1 MYMTKK
7 WVFFGLLIIMLV
19 TLLTGSAFAQKIT
32 LNVWLM
38 VQADVNLL
46 KAQED
51 ALAKFKELYPDI
63 DVKFTVFPYSEYRD
77 KLLIAAAA
85 GNPPDISVVDQIW
98 NPEFSAADFVIP
110 LDDYVANSESVKR
123 ENYFAGAWDSALFKG
138 KLYGIPF
145 DVGVWALNYYNK
157 TFFKDAGLD
166 PEKPPIT
173 WDEFY
178 EAGQKMTSTDKWGT
192 ALWVGQGDAVQCITD
207 ALTFSNGGSVLNA
220 DFTECVLDQQ
230 AAIEAM
236 KYFKKLQEIN
246 PPGEVSRTEEDSFQL
261 FTAGKVGMFWYGEWG
276 QDSVNARAPEM
287 DWAITNFPK
296 PADGQ
301 SIGTF
306 GGWNMVIYKNA
317 PNKDAAWKFIE
328 YWTSKE
334 VNEKVSSL
342 TPANIEAAK
351 SFLTNKRKFSDVIF
365 QQLTQA
371 LYRPIFPKYPDLAE
385 IQRNATTAILTGTSD
400 VDSALKT
407 ATEEI
412 NALLADYYGTN

>member
-1 MYMTKK
+1 MTKK
-7 WVFFGLLIIMLV
+7 WIFFSLLIIMLIA
-19 TLLTGSAFAQKIT
+19 LLAGGAFAQKIT

-51 ALAKFKELYPDI
+51 ALVEFKKLYPDI
-63 DVKFTVFPYSEYRD
+63 DVKFTVFPYNEYRD

-98 NPEFSAADFVIP
+98 NPEFSAAGFVLP
-110 LDDYVANSESVKR
+110 LDDYVAQSESVKK
-123 ENYFAGAWDSALFKG
+123 EYYLPGAWDSALYQG

-145 DVGVWALNYYNK
+145 DVGDWAFNYYNK
-157 TFFKDAGLD
+157 AFFTDAGLD
-166 PEKPPIT
+166 PEKPPVT

-178 EAGQKMTSTDKWGT
+178 EAGKKMTSSEKWGT
-192 ALWVGQGDAVQCITD
+192 ALWVGQGDAVQCVVD
-207 ALTFSNGGSVLNA
+207 ALIFSNGGSVLNE
-220 DFTECVLDQQ
+220 DFSQCVLDQ
-230 AAIEAM
+230 APAIEALQ
-236 KYFKKLQEIN
+236 YYKKLQEIN

-276 QDSVNARAPEM
+276 QDTVNARAPEM
-287 DWAITNFPK
+287 DWALTYFPK
-296 PADGQ
+296 PADGE
-301 SIGTF
+301 SITTL

-351 SFLTNKRKFSDVIF
+351 AFLNEKRRFPDIIF
-365 QQLTQA
+365 EQLVLA

-385 IQRNATTAILTGTSD
+385 IQRNATTAILTGTEG
-400 VDSALKT
+400 VESALRI

-412 NALLADYYGTN
+412 NALLADYYGSN